1 MKKKDIIICRCEEI
15 YEREII
21 SAIKE
26 GATTIA
32 EIKRKTRAGM
42 GLCQGRTCRNLI
54 ARLICNQAGIPI
66 KEILPATFRPPV
78 RVIKIRSLV
87 GDENCFR
94 KKQK

>member
-1 MKKKDIIICRCEEI
+1 MKKKDIIICRCEEV

-21 SAIKE
+21 GAIKE

-54 ARLICNQAGIPI
+54 ARLICKHTGIPI

-78 RVIKIRSLV
+78 RAIKIRSLV
-87 GDENCFR
+87 GDEN
-94 KKQK
+94 